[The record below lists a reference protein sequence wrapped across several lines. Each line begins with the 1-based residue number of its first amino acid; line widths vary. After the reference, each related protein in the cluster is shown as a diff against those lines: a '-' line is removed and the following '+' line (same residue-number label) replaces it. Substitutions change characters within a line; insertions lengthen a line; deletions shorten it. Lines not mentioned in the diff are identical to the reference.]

1 METGNT
7 DAKITTSTMKED
19 FVQQAGS
26 FKLSVTRN
34 GIVLSGPNGS
44 VTVDARGVAVKG
56 AIISL
61 NGAGGRLLALG
72 MPSARAVLLLQ
83 ETRRY
88 LREVG

>member
-1 METGNT
+1 MENGNT

-61 NGAGGRLLALG
+61 NGAGAPIARLGDALSTG
-72 MPSARAVLLLQ
+72 GVIATGNPTVFA
-83 ETRRY
+83 
-88 LREVG
+88 